1 MKDFEEFRATISM
14 ETVSEW
20 DREIRKSIAE
30 KLKEI
35 DSDSELATDI
45 HNSTYKLELHM
56 KFLEAYHN
64 WLNK

>member
-1 MKDFEEFRATISM
+1 MKDFQEFRATITR

-35 DSDSELATDI
+35 DGDPELVVDI
-45 HNSTYKLELHM
+45 HNSSYTLALHM

-64 WLNK
+64 